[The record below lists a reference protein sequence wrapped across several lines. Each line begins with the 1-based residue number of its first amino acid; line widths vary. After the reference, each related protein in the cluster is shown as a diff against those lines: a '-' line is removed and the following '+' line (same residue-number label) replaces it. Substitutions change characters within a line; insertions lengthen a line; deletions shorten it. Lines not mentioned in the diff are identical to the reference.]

1 MHPGGRREYSDA
13 QGLATSVTGETR
25 WPEVTGAL
33 AMNLLIVDDNPV
45 VRELVRRLV
54 QADPEMNVVAEA
66 GDGEEAVRLAH
77 ELSPDVVLMDLS
89 MPRLDGIQATRRIKA
104 DRPQAKV
111 VILTVHADEAYRQA
125 ALASGA
131 DGFLSKKTL
140 AAGLVPT
147 LKAMGPERPPDGP
160 AG

>member
-1 MHPGGRREYSDA
+1 M
-13 QGLATSVTGETR
+13 
-25 WPEVTGAL
+25 TGAL

-66 GDGEEAVRLAH
+66 GDGEEAVRLAR

-89 MPRLDGIQATRRIKA
+89 MPRLDGIQATQRIKA
-104 DRPQAKV
+104 DRPEAKV
-111 VILTVHADEAYRQA
+111 VILTVHADEAYRRA

-160 AG
+160 SG

>member
-1 MHPGGRREYSDA
+1 
-13 QGLATSVTGETR
+13 
-25 WPEVTGAL
+25 VTGAL

-66 GDGEEAVRLAH
+66 GDGEEAVRLAR

-89 MPRLDGIQATRRIKA
+89 MPRLDGIQATQRIKA
-104 DRPQAKV
+104 DRPEAKV
-111 VILTVHADEAYRQA
+111 VILTVHADEAYRRA

-160 AG
+160 SG

>member
-1 MHPGGRREYSDA
+1 M
-13 QGLATSVTGETR
+13 
-25 WPEVTGAL
+25 TGAL

-45 VRELVRRLV
+45 VRELVKRLV

-66 GDGEEAVRLAH
+66 GDGEEAVRLAR

-89 MPRLDGIQATRRIKA
+89 MPRLDGIQATQRIKA

-111 VILTVHADEAYRQA
+111 VILTVHADEAYRRA

-147 LKAMGPERPPDGP
+147 LKAMGPDRPPDGP
-160 AG
+160 SG

>member
-1 MHPGGRREYSDA
+1 
-13 QGLATSVTGETR
+13 
-25 WPEVTGAL
+25 
-33 AMNLLIVDDNPV
+33 MNLLIVDDNPV

-66 GDGEEAVRLAH
+66 GDGEEAVRLAR

-89 MPRLDGIQATRRIKA
+89 MPRLDGIQATQLIKA

-111 VILTVHADEAYRQA
+111 VILTVHADEAYRRA

-147 LKAMGPERPPDGP
+147 LKAMGPEKPPDGP
-160 AG
+160 SG